1 MPRRIPKWV
10 WEKAKAPLTIKAF
23 FLFFMVSFFAYTVVR
38 DELDRRKVD
47 LNHQKAEAFNE
58 ETRSY
63 ARESKEVHHAIDL
76 ANERADKQNQILDNM
91 GKSLAIIE
99 ETLRTN
105 RDRQREEH
113 ALLAERRELPKPRR
127 KAGTRKKV
135 QRNCYKLVNVDTR
148 IGNTIV
154 RRKLYVRQQCK

>member
-38 DELDRRKVD
+38 DD
-47 LNHQKAEAFNE
+47 QKAEAFNE